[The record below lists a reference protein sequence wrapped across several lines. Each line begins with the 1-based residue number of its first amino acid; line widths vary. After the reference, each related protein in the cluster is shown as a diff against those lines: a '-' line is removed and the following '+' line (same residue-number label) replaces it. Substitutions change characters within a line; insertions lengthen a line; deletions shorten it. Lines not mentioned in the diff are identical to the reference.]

1 MSSER
6 PHPPAEPLM
15 GMPLVTNPLP
25 PRVGEMEISLAPP
38 TPVRRPRA
46 AGASVFL
53 LLTLALIIP
62 IITRGISKGEFDYN
76 VDESQHAA
84 SGIFFASLM
93 KDLPIAHPVQYAY
106 AYYAQYPAMSGV
118 LHYPPVFY
126 VTEGL
131 VFRLLG
137 VSVVT
142 ARITIL
148 VFAVMACVFWFRLA
162 NEIQGEWAAA
172 ASTAVFALLPSVLL
186 FEKSVMLE
194 IPCLALSV
202 GALYFWYMYL
212 TRERIGSLYWFAL
225 LCSGAMLAKQHAVF
239 LIVVC
244 PVTAILFGRW
254 RLFLDRRVLGPL
266 AIMTVLVTPYYA
278 AVVVLHWRTFV
289 TDVVSP
295 VPSGT
300 QGASAG
306 HLENLLF
313 YLRVLPAQFG
323 WPLLGLATVGM
334 VSSRWWSPRRATIFM
349 AAWIVGCYLMIT
361 AIPHKEP
368 RYALYWVPALAYFV
382 VGPLTAKWRAP
393 AVRFAARAVAFVVLV
408 CVAVV
413 GWRYQRPYMAGY
425 APVAHRIVEASNSGV
440 ILFEAPLPANF
451 IFFLRQLDD
460 QRHFLVLR
468 KALWTERIVS
478 RYGEEEFAKTPDDVR
493 DVIEKN
499 GVKYVVVSDRS
510 APIQARTS
518 LMYLLEHDSGFEL
531 VDTFP
536 IESNEPYWEGKHLFL
551 YRNRLAAPPTGEF
564 LRIRMM
570 TLPHDIVFPW
580 SQFKQVW

>member
-1 MSSER
+1 MST
-6 PHPPAEPLM
+6 
-15 GMPLVTNPLP
+15 VTKPLP
-25 PRVGEMEISLAPP
+25 PRYGEMEIVEAYP
-38 TPVRRPRA
+38 TPVRRAWLARA
-46 AGASVFL
+46 NVIL

-62 IITRGISKGEFDYN
+62 IITHHISKGEFDYN

-84 SGIFFASLM
+84 SGIFFSSLL
-93 KDLPIAHPVQYAY
+93 KDLPITHPVQYAY
-106 AYYAQYPAMSGV
+106 AYYAQYPAMAGV

-148 VFAVMACVFWFRLA
+148 LFAVMACVFWFRLVTQ
-162 NEIQGEWAAA
+162 IQGEWTAA
-172 ASTAVFALLPSVLL
+172 ASTAIFALLPSVLL
-186 FEKSVMLE
+186 FEKAVMLE

-202 GALYFWYMYL
+202 GALYFWYRYL
-212 TRERIGSLYWFAL
+212 TTERLGSLYWFVL
-225 LCSGAMLAKQHAVF
+225 LCSGAMLTKQHAIF
-239 LIVVC
+239 LIAVC
-244 PVTAILFGRW
+244 PLTAVLFGRW
-254 RLFLDRRVLGPL
+254 RLFLDRRVLGPM
-266 AIMTVLVTPYYA
+266 AIMTVLVTPFYA
-278 AVVVLHWRTFV
+278 AVIVLHWRTFV

-295 VPSGT
+295 VPSGAVS
-300 QGASAG
+300 ASSG
-306 HLENLLF
+306 HLASLLF
-313 YLRVLPAQFG
+313 YLKVLPEQFG
-323 WPLLGLATVGM
+323 WPLLGLAAVGV
-334 VSSRWWSPRRATIFM
+334 VSSRWWSRRLATIFM
-349 AAWIVGCYLMIT
+349 AAWIVGCYVMLT

-368 RYALYWVPALAYFV
+368 RYVLYWVPALTYFV
-382 VGPLTAKWRAP
+382 VGPLTTKWRVP
-393 AVRFAARAVAFVVLV
+393 VVRFAARAVAVLV
-408 CVAVV
+408 VGSVAVV
-413 GWRYQRPYMAGY
+413 GWRYQRPYITGY

-451 IFFLRQLDD
+451 IFFLRHLDE

-468 KALWTERIVS
+468 KALWTQRLVS

-493 DVIEKN
+493 DIIEKN
-499 GVKYVVVSDRS
+499 GVKYIVVSDRS
-510 APIQARTS
+510 APIRARDS
-518 LMYLLEHDSGFEL
+518 LMYLLEHDSAFEL

-551 YRNRLAAPPTGEF
+551 YRNRLAAPPTSEF

-580 SQFKQVW
+580 RQFQQVW